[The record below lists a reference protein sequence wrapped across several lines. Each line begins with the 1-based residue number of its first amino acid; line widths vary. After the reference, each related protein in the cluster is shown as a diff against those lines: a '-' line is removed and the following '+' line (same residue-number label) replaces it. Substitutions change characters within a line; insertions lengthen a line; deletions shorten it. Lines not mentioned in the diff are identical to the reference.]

1 LRDRSRDV
9 KSRPIDSKRRL
20 AAKDTMRAET
30 QNLVEEIK
38 QSVRLLRR
46 HLDVDTAQRRLAELN
61 KESENPDLWND
72 QARAQRVMRERDA
85 LEDQLAAIARIEQ
98 ALEDNLTLIELGES
112 EKDEGTVAEAEA
124 ELKKLKAEL
133 SRRELEALLS
143 GEADANDCY
152 LEVHAGAGGTESQ
165 DWAQMLLRMYV
176 RWAEQHG
183 YKVDWLEESE
193 GDGAGIKS
201 ATVQIK
207 GHNAYGWLKSENG
220 VHRLVRISPFDSNAR
235 RHTSFASVVV
245 YPVVDDRIK
254 IEINES
260 DVRMEVMRSGG
271 AGGQHVNKT
280 ESAVR
285 LIHEPSGI
293 VVKCQQDRS
302 QHRNRAM
309 AWDMLRAKMF
319 EIEVK
324 KREAKAE
331 ADQAAKTDIGWGHQI
346 RSYVLQP
353 YQMVK
358 DLRTGVSTSNTA
370 GVLDGDLDEF
380 MQAALAQKA
389 FGGGPAQVED
399 VE

>member
-1 LRDRSRDV
+1 
-9 KSRPIDSKRRL
+9 
-20 AAKDTMRAET
+20 MRAET
-30 QNLVEEIK
+30 QNLVDEIK
-38 QSVRLLRR
+38 QSVGLLRR
-46 HLDVDTAQRRLAELN
+46 HLDVDTATQRLAELN
-61 KESENPDLWND
+61 KAAEDPNFWND
-72 QARAQRVMRERDA
+72 QSRAQRTMRERDA
-85 LEDQLAAIARIEQ
+85 LEDQLKAIGRIEQ
-98 ALEDNLTLIELGES
+98 DLDDQLTMIELGEA
-112 EKDEGTVAEAEA
+112 EKDNATVGEAEGA
-124 ELKKLKAEL
+124 LKNLKAEVA
-133 SRRELEALLS
+133 RRELEALLS

-165 DWAQMLLRMYV
+165 DWAGILLRMYV
-176 RWAEQHG
+176 RWAEKKG

-193 GDGAGIKS
+193 GEGAGIKS

-220 VHRLVRISPFDSNAR
+220 VHRLVRISPFDANAR

-245 YPVVDDRIK
+245 FPVVDDRIK
-254 IEINES
+254 IEINEA
-260 DVRMEVMRSGG
+260 DVRTDVMRSGG

-285 LIHEPSGI
+285 LTHIPTNT

-309 AWDMLRAKMF
+309 AWDMLRAKLF
-319 EIEVK
+319 EAEI
-324 KREAKAE
+324 KRREDKAV
-331 ADQAAKTDIGWGHQI
+331 AAQDAKTDIGWGHQI

-358 DLRTGVSTSNTA
+358 DLRTGVSTSDTSA
-370 GVLDGDLDEF
+370 VLDGDLDLF

-389 FGGGPAQVED
+389 FGGGPESVED

>member
-1 LRDRSRDV
+1 
-9 KSRPIDSKRRL
+9 
-20 AAKDTMRAET
+20 MRAET

-46 HLDVDTAQRRLAELN
+46 HLDVDTATRRLAELN
-61 KESENPDLWND
+61 KAAEDPNFWND
-72 QARAQRVMRERDA
+72 QTSAQRTMRERDA
-85 LEDQLAAIARIEQ
+85 LEDQLNAIGRIQQE
-98 ALEDNLTLIELGES
+98 LEDQLTLIELGEA
-112 EKDEGTVAEAEA
+112 EKDEQTIAEAEA
-124 ELKKLKAEL
+124 ALKRLKADVA
-133 SRRELEALLS
+133 RRELEALLS

-165 DWAQMLLRMYV
+165 DWAGMLARMYV
-176 RWAEQHG
+176 RWAEAHG
-183 YKVDWLEESE
+183 YKVEWIEETE
-193 GDGAGIKS
+193 GEGAGIKS
-201 ATVQIK
+201 ATVVIK

-220 VHRLVRISPFDSNAR
+220 VHRLVRISPFDANAR

-245 YPVVDDRIK
+245 FPVVDDRIK
-254 IEINES
+254 IDINEN
-260 DVRMEVMRSGG
+260 DVRTDVMRSSG

-285 LIHEPSGI
+285 LTHIPTNI

-319 EIEVK
+319 EAEMK
-324 KREAKAE
+324 KREDKAV

-389 FGGGPAQVED
+389 FGGGPTQVED

>member
-1 LRDRSRDV
+1 
-9 KSRPIDSKRRL
+9 
-20 AAKDTMRAET
+20 MRAET
-30 QNLVEEIK
+30 QSLVEEIK
-38 QSVRLLRR
+38 QSLRLLRR

-61 KESENPDLWND
+61 KEAEDPNLWSD
-72 QARAQRVMRERDA
+72 PARGQRVMRERDA
-85 LEDQLAAIARIEQ
+85 LEDRLKALGRMEQELDDQLM
-98 ALEDNLTLIELGES
+98 LIELGES
-112 EKDEGTVAEAEA
+112 EKDDKTIAEAEA
-124 ELKKLKAEL
+124 ALKRLKAEVA
-133 SRRELEALLS
+133 RRELEALLS

-165 DWAQMLLRMYV
+165 DWAGMLMRMYV
-176 RWAEQHG
+176 RWAESHG
-183 YKVDWLEESE
+183 YKVDWIEESE
-193 GDGAGIKS
+193 GEGAGIKS
-201 ATVQIK
+201 ATVMIK
-207 GHNAYGWLKSENG
+207 GLNAYGWLKSENG
-220 VHRLVRISPFDSNAR
+220 VHRLVRISPFDANAR

-245 YPVVDDRIK
+245 FPVVDDRIK

-260 DVRMEVMRSGG
+260 DVRTDVMRSGG

-285 LIHEPSGI
+285 LTHIPTNI

-309 AWDMLRAKMF
+309 AWDMLRAKLF
-319 EIEVK
+319 EAEMK

-358 DLRTGVSTSNTA
+358 DLRTGVSTSDTG
-370 GVLDGDLDEF
+370 GVLDGDLDPF

-389 FGGGPAQVED
+389 FGGGPEQVED